1 MVRNVYSCFFFQVTS
16 RLDYIW
22 KEQAEKEQENMKCN
36 RELNDTLIKVS
47 LEKKDILFVYF
58 THNFYILE
66 YFARSCSSSLSK

>member
-1 MVRNVYSCFFFQVTS
+1 MFTLVLFQVTS

-47 LEKKDILFVYF
+47 LETKDILFVYF

-66 YFARSCSSSLSK
+66 YFARSCCSSLSK